1 VDNGYAIEV
10 ENLTVKYGEE
20 VALKDISFRLE
31 HPSFLTII
39 GPNGSGKT
47 TLLKSILG
55 LIKPEKATIKVFGI
69 DVLKNATKARH
80 LIGYVPQRERIST
93 NVPIRVADIV
103 LMGRL
108 ARYGPLT
115 VPSKHDMEKVKKALE
130 LVDMVSFW
138 NKRFSSLSGG
148 QQQRVLIARALA
160 VEPKMLLLDEPFSA
174 VDIPTQREI
183 LNILFNLR
191 MQENITV
198 VLVTHD
204 VNPVIEC
211 SDKIMILNKKLIAY
225 GKPDDVIRDDILLKA
240 YGAAVKIIAHEGICY
255 VLSGDTHA

>member
-1 VDNGYAIEV
+1 MSNGYAIEV
-10 ENLTVKYGEE
+10 ENLTVKYGDE
-20 VALKDISFRLE
+20 VALEDINFKLE

-47 TLLKSILG
+47 TLLRTILG
-55 LIKPEKATIKVFGI
+55 LIKPEKGHVRVFNI
-69 DVLKNATKARH
+69 EVLRNPTKARH
-80 LIGYVPQRERIST
+80 MIGYVPQRERISA
-93 NVPIRVADIV
+93 NIPIRVVDIV

-108 ARYGPLT
+108 ARFGPLT
-115 VPSKHDMEKVKKALE
+115 MQSKYDMEKVKEALK
-130 LVDMVSFW
+130 LVGMVDFW
-138 NKRFSSLSGG
+138 DKRFSSLSGG

-160 VEPKMLLLDEPFSA
+160 VEPKMLILDEPFSA

-183 LNILFNLR
+183 LNLLYNLR
-191 MQENITV
+191 IREDITV
-198 VLVTHD
+198 VMVTHD

-225 GKPDDVIRDDILLKA
+225 GTPDEVIKDENLLKA
-240 YGAAVKIIAHEGICY
+240 YGVAIKIITHEGICY

>member
-1 VDNGYAIEV
+1 VGNNYAIEV
-10 ENLTVKYGEE
+10 ENLTVKYGDE
-20 VALKDISFRLE
+20 VALEDINFKLE

-47 TLLKSILG
+47 TLLRTILG
-55 LIKPEKATIKVFGI
+55 LIKPEKGYVKVLNI
-69 DVLKNATKARH
+69 DVLRNPTKARH
-80 LIGYVPQRERIST
+80 MIGYVPQRERISV
-93 NVPIRVADIV
+93 NIPIRVADIV

-108 ARYGPLT
+108 ARFGPLT
-115 VPSKHDMEKVKKALE
+115 TPSKYDMEKVKEALE
-130 LVDMVSFW
+130 LVGMVDFW
-138 NKRFSSLSGG
+138 DKRFSSLSGG

-160 VEPKMLLLDEPFSA
+160 VEPKMLILDEPFSA

-183 LNILFNLR
+183 LNLLYNLR
-191 MQENITV
+191 IRKGITV
-198 VLVTHD
+198 VMVTHD

-225 GKPDDVIRDDILLKA
+225 GTPDEVIKDENLLKA
-240 YGAAVKIIAHEGICY
+240 YGVAIKIIPHEGICY

>member
-1 VDNGYAIEV
+1 MENSYAIEV

-20 VALKDISFRLE
+20 IALEDISFKLE
-31 HPSFLTII
+31 HPTFLTII

-55 LIKPEKATIKVFGI
+55 LIKPEKGNIKVFGI
-69 DVLKNATKARH
+69 DVLENATKARH
-80 LIGYVPQRERIST
+80 MIGYVPQRERIST
-93 NVPIRVADIV
+93 NVPIRVSDIV

-115 VPSKHDMEKVKKALE
+115 VPSEHDMKKVKEALE
-130 LVDMVSFW
+130 LVGMIDFW
-138 NKRFSSLSGG
+138 DKKFSNLSGG

-174 VDIPTQREI
+174 VDVPTQREI

-191 MQENITV
+191 MRENITV

-225 GKPDDVIRDDILLKA
+225 GKPNDVIKDEVLLKA

>member
-1 VDNGYAIEV
+1 MSNTYAIEV
-10 ENLTVKYGEE
+10 ENLTVRYGEE
-20 VALKDISFRLE
+20 VALDDISFKLE

-55 LIKPEKATIKVFGI
+55 LIKPEKGNIKIFNI
-69 DVLKNATKARH
+69 DVLKDATKARH
-80 LIGYVPQRERIST
+80 MVGYVPQRERIST

-115 VPSKHDMEKVKKALE
+115 VPSKYDVEKVREALE
-130 LVDMVSFW
+130 LVGMVDFW
-138 NKRFSSLSGG
+138 NNRFFSLSGG
-148 QQQRVLIARALA
+148 QQQRILIARALA

-183 LNILFNLR
+183 LNMLYNLR
-191 MQENITV
+191 LQKNITV

-204 VNPVIEC
+204 VNPVVEC
-211 SDKIMILNKKLIAY
+211 SDKIMILNKRLIAY
-225 GKPDDVIRDDILLKA
+225 GKPNDVIKDDILLKA
-240 YGAAVKIIAHEGICY
+240 YGVAVKIIAHEGICY